1 MTLLFY
7 CLCFSIPGAFGE
19 TLTVPNAKM
28 HLENNEAWLE
38 VREQICI
45 KRYKKRSIVFCYTKP
60 LWQTY

>member
-45 KRYKKRSIVFCYTKP
+45 
-60 LWQTY
+60 